1 MMLAMT
7 EHLPLMIVAGEP
19 SGDAHAAALVRALRE
34 EAAGRAEF
42 QFFGAT
48 GALMRE
54 AGVESVVRSDDLA
67 IMGLAEVGRALP
79 RFWRAFRALKRAA
92 AERRP
97 RAVVLVD
104 WPDFNLRLARALHR
118 RGLRV
123 VYYISPQLWAW
134 RAYRVRSVRRD
145 VDLLLAIL
153 PFEPA
158 WYEERGVRHVRFVGH
173 PLAGEVKARFGREE
187 FCRRHGLDPTRPLVA
202 LLPGSRRKE
211 LERILPPM
219 LDAAGR
225 LARERP
231 ETQFVIALAQNR
243 PRSEAE
249 AAAAARDDG
258 AADLRIVQGETR
270 EALAAADAAA
280 VASGTATL
288 EAALIDTPF
297 VIVYKES
304 FVNWHTLGR
313 LISAEHF
320 GLINL
325 IAGERLVTELMQK
338 DLTGGRLAA
347 ELKALLDSER
357 NQEARARLRE
367 AAARL
372 GPGGAS
378 RRAALEILS
387 FLRKES
393 EI

>member
-1 MMLAMT
+1 MFAMT
-7 EHLPLMIVAGEP
+7 EHMRLMVVAGEP

-34 EAAGRAEF
+34 EAGGGLE
-42 QFFGAT
+42 FFGAT

-54 AGVESVVRSDDLA
+54 AGVETVVRSDELA

-79 RFWRAFRALKRAA
+79 SFWRAFKALKRAA
-92 AERRP
+92 LERRP
-97 RAVVLVD
+97 QAVVLVD
-104 WPDFNLRLARALHR
+104 WPDFNLRLARSLHR

-123 VYYISPQLWAW
+123 IYYISPQLWAW
-134 RAYRVRSVRRD
+134 RAYRVRAVRRD

-153 PFEPA
+153 PFEPG
-158 WYEERGVRHVRFVGH
+158 WYEARGVSHVRFVGH
-173 PLAGEVKARFGREE
+173 PLAGRVTPRYGREE
-187 FCRRHGLDPTRPLVA
+187 FCRRNELDPSRPLVA

-219 LDAAGR
+219 LAAAAH

-231 ETQFVIALAQNR
+231 EVQFVVALAHNR
-243 PRSEAE
+243 PREEAE
-249 AAAAARDDG
+249 AIVEAAARNNSH
-258 AADLRIVQGETR
+258 AAVNLRLTQHETR
-270 EALAAADAAA
+270 EALGAADAAA

-304 FVNWHTLGR
+304 FINWHTLGR

-325 IAGERLVTELMQK
+325 IAGERLVTELMQN
-338 DLTGGRLAA
+338 DLTGERLAE
-347 ELKALLDSER
+347 ELKSLLSRER
-357 NQEARARLRE
+357 NEEARARLKE

-372 GPGGAS
+372 GDGGAS
-378 RRAALEILS
+378 KRAAEEILN
-387 FLRKES
+387 FLRQQG
-393 EI
+393 